1 MKVNEL
7 MSLRVE
13 LATPNDSIQEAAK
26 VMHRIDAGVLPVGEN
41 DRLVGMITD
50 RDITVRAVA
59 EGKDPKT
66 TLVRDVMSP
75 EVRYCY
81 EDDEVESVAENMAE
95 LQVRRL
101 PVLNREKRL
110 CGLISLADIARE
122 RRPREAAEALEG
134 ISRQGGPHSQQT
146 ETPLT

>member
-13 LATPNDSIQEAAK
+13 VASPDDSIQQAAK
-26 VMHRIDAGVLPVGEN
+26 VMHRIDVGILPVGEN
-41 DRLVGMITD
+41 DRLIGVITD
-50 RDITVRAVA
+50 RDIAVRAVA

-66 TLVRDVMSP
+66 TLVRDVMSA

-101 PVLNREKRL
+101 PVVNADKRL

-122 RRPREAAEALEG
+122 RRPREASEALEG

-146 ETPLT
+146 EML

>member
-13 LATPNDSIQEAAK
+13 VATPDDSIQQAAR
-26 VMHRIDAGVLPVGEN
+26 VMHRIDAGILPVGEN
-41 DRLVGMITD
+41 DRLIGVITD
-50 RDITVRAVA
+50 RDIAVRAVA
-59 EGKDPKT
+59 EGKDPRT

-95 LQVRRL
+95 LQIRRL
-101 PVLNREKRL
+101 PVVNREKRL

-122 RRPREAAEALEG
+122 RRPREASEALEG

-146 ETPLT
+146 EML

>member
-13 LATPNDSIQEAAK
+13 LAAPGDSIQQAAK
-26 VMHRIDAGVLPVGEN
+26 VMHRIDAGILPVAEH
-41 DRLVGMITD
+41 DRLIGVITD
-50 RDITVRAVA
+50 RDIAVRAVA

-66 TLVRDVMSP
+66 TLVRDVMSA

-101 PVLNREKRL
+101 PVVDRDKRL

-122 RRPREAAEALEG
+122 RRPREASEALEG

-146 ETPLT
+146 EVL

>member
-13 LATPNDSIQEAAK
+13 LAAPDDSIQQAAQ
-26 VMHRIDAGVLPVGEN
+26 VMHRIDAGILPVGER
-41 DRLVGMITD
+41 DRLIGVITD

-59 EGKDPKT
+59 EGRDPKT
-66 TLVRDVMSP
+66 TSVREIMSD

-81 EDDEVESVAENMAE
+81 EDDDIESVAENMAE

-101 PVLNREKRL
+101 PVVNREKRL

-122 RRPREAAEALEG
+122 RRPREASEALEG
-134 ISRQGGPHSQQT
+134 ISRQGGPHSQ
-146 ETPLT
+146 LTDSP

>member
-13 LATPNDSIQEAAK
+13 LASPDESIQQAAK
-26 VMHRIDAGVLPVGEN
+26 LMHRIDAGILPVGDK
-41 DRLVGMITD
+41 DRLVGVITD

-81 EDDEVESVAENMAE
+81 EDDDIESVAENMAE

-101 PVLNREKRL
+101 PVVNHEKRL

-122 RRPREAAEALEG
+122 RRPREASEALEG
-134 ISRQGGPHSQQT
+134 ISRQGGPHSQQL
-146 ETPLT
+146 EAL